1 MQRDDSLEK
10 TRMLGKIE
18 GRRRRG
24 WQKMRWLDGITN
36 SVGMSLSKL
45 WELVKDSE
53 AWCAAVHGVTKSCP
67 RLSDWITT
75 TKKRMLQTR
84 TIGHPGIRKQWP
96 ASVNMSD
103 SVPREW
109 DPKSNS
115 PETASTCLSNL
126 VEKCNKSLLVL
137 YLSVCIWIVRGDKR
151 WANELSAK
159 CMVGTPGCHPGCT
172 EAAICQQPPDFLCLQ
187 AWEVSIGQA
196 SPFTKYPSWALER
209 KNARVYP
216 SWPNHD
222 RSRKTNYVAFHPWFF
237 PFRNWAEKKFSKISG
252 LFSHRECLL

>member
-10 TRMLGKIE
+10 PLMLGKIE

-24 WQKMRWLDGITN
+24 WQKMRWLDGIT
-36 SVGMSLSKL
+36 SWVGMSLSKL

-115 PETASTCLSNL
+115 PETVSTCLSNL

-137 YLSVCIWIVRGDKR
+137 YLSMCIWIVRGDKR

-172 EAAICQQPPDFLCLQ
+172 EAAICQQPPDFLCL
-187 AWEVSIGQA
+187 
-196 SPFTKYPSWALER
+196 
-209 KNARVYP
+209 
-216 SWPNHD
+216 
-222 RSRKTNYVAFHPWFF
+222 
-237 PFRNWAEKKFSKISG
+237 
-252 LFSHRECLL
+252 